1 MGSLIKTFINID
13 TDTKYAVP
21 IIKNYVRKNNYKG
34 FIMCDANGVII
45 TNPNVK
51 YIHQKFN
58 GSDVF
63 ISAQSFQQ
71 NNKQLGNQIR
81 KYVSKLIIGQ
91 PEVVCIG
98 GESYLYGLTQL
109 IPNIHVYTNS
119 QSIYSDAEFNSKF
132 NSNSTKF
139 VAKLC
144 DYNNLTQL
152 VKTNTC
158 LINLSNLNTNLLKIT
173 NMTDYN
179 QIIIINCH
187 HDDFWKKIKL
197 LSNYKIT
204 LRKQFV
210 SYELG
215 YFITVS
221 ILQKN
226 KLSIK
231 QFS

>member
-1 MGSLIKTFINID
+1 MGSLIKTYINID
-13 TDTKYAVP
+13 ADTKYADP
-21 IIKNYVRKNNYKG
+21 IIKDYVRKNNYRG

-45 TNPNVK
+45 TNPNIK
-51 YIHQKFN
+51 YVHQKIN

-81 KYVSKLIIGQ
+81 KYVSKLIIGL

-109 IPNIHVYTNS
+109 IPNVHTYTNS

-132 NSNSTKF
+132 YSKSTKL

-152 VKTNTC
+152 VHTNTC
-158 LINLSNLNTNLLKIT
+158 LINLSNLNAHLLKIA

-187 HDDFWKKIKL
+187 HEDFWKKIKL
-197 LSNYKIT
+197 LDNYKIHS
-204 LRKQFV
+204 RKQFV
-210 SYELG
+210 SDELG

-221 ILQKN
+221 ILKKN

-231 QFS
+231 QFC